1 MVYVSGTDVAMLLEQ
16 ADDGCFVW
24 QPDEREGMYM
34 KWSIRL
40 LAVVMALVVTVGY
53 ASATQYSFTNI
64 TNNNAVNAAA
74 GEAQLFMDVTQQGSN
89 VLFAFTNTGPL
100 ASSITDIYFDD
111 NDLHLTFGSFV
122 PSVGVGYTVG
132 ASPSNLPGGSPYSFS
147 SEYSFDS
154 DNPIQPKGVNP
165 GESLTIVFSLAD
177 SYQFSDILD
186 ALNDGSMRV
195 GLHVQGFANGGSEG
209 FINDDP
215 NPVPEPGTMVLLGV
229 GMLGLAIFGKRRMN
243 RE

>member
-1 MVYVSGTDVAMLLEQ
+1 
-16 ADDGCFVW
+16 
-24 QPDEREGMYM
+24 M

-40 LAVVMALVVTVGY
+40 LSVVMALVVTVGY

-64 TNNNAVNAAA
+64 TNNNAANAAA

-89 VLFAFTNTGPL
+89 VQFAFTNIGPL

-111 NDLHLTFGSFV
+111 NDLHLTFSNFV
-122 PSVGVGYTVG
+122 QSAGVTYTVG
-132 ASPSNLPGGSPYSFS
+132 ANPSNLPGGNPYSFS
-147 SEYSFDS
+147 SDYSYDS
-154 DNPIQPKGVNP
+154 ASPVQPKGVNP
-165 GESLTIVFSLAD
+165 GESLTIVFSLAN
-177 SYQFSDILD
+177 SYQYSDILD
-186 ALNDGSMRV
+186 ALDDGSMRV
-195 GLHVQGFANGGSEG
+195 GLHVQGFANGGSES

-215 NPVPEPGTMVLLGV
+215 NPVPEPGSLVLLGA

>member
-1 MVYVSGTDVAMLLEQ
+1 
-16 ADDGCFVW
+16 
-24 QPDEREGMYM
+24 M
-34 KWSIRL
+34 KWSIRF
-40 LAVVMALVVTVGY
+40 LAVVMSLVVTVGY

-64 TNNNAVNAAA
+64 TNNNGINAAA
-74 GEAQLFMDVTQQGSN
+74 GEAQLFVDVTQQGSN

-111 NDLHLTFGSFV
+111 NDRHLAFGSFV
-122 PSVGVGYTVG
+122 QSAGVKYMVG
-132 ASPSNLPGGSPYSFS
+132 ANPHNLPGGTPYSFS

-154 DNPIQPKGVNP
+154 ASPVQPKGVNP

-177 SYQFSDILD
+177 SYQYSDILD

-195 GLHVQGFANGGSEG
+195 GLHVQGFANGGSES
-209 FINDDP
+209 FVNDVS

-229 GMLGLAIFGKRRMN
+229 GLLGLAIFGKRCMN